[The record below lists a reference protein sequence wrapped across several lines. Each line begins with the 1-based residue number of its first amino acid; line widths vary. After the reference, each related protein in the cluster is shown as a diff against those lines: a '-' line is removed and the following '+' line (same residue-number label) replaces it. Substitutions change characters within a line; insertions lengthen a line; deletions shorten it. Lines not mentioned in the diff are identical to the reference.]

1 MKVFATL
8 ATILGVTYATPEAR
22 MGSMDMMRSNMGHQ
36 QQQLIQPGMDMM
48 AQHQLSPLRMSPM
61 MRDMYR
67 ADQAMGPNQY
77 FLQDK
82 FGNYAYAFA
91 NQNSEK
97 MEKGDQN
104 SVKGHYAYIMSNG
117 QKRRVD
123 YIADNQGFHV
133 IRDDA
138 DNAGRFKRSVEPD
151 LIQTKMTSYMDSSSL
166 RDDSRN
172 QMMTPNNMMHMN
184 RMGMMDNQ
192 MGRNMYRNTMNNG
205 MSSHMVNR
213 NMMTQDMNR
222 NMMNQNMMG
231 QDMSNNMMY
240 SNMMSQNMPN
250 NMMNMNSRDMM
261 SNNMMNMNS
270 RDMMS
275 HNMMNSRDMMS
286 NNMMNSRDM
295 SNNMM
300 SSRDMM
306 SYNMM
311 NNQMMG
317 QDMMHDNMNMMNQGM
332 NRMNS
337 HANNELMGQNRNI
350 MSQRMEIEQ
359 IPSARLF

>member
-1 MKVFATL
+1 M
-8 ATILGVTYATPEAR
+8 
-22 MGSMDMMRSNMGHQ
+22 SS
-36 QQQLIQPGMDMM
+36 
-48 AQHQLSPLRMSPM
+48 LRMSPM
-61 MRDMYR
+61 RTLYR
-67 ADQAMGPNQY
+67 DQAMGPNQY

-82 FGNYAYAFA
+82 FGNYAYAYA

-166 RDDSRN
+166 RDNSRN

-192 MGRNMYRNTMNNG
+192 MGHNMYRNTMNNG
-205 MSSHMVNR
+205 MSSQMVNR
-213 NMMTQDMNR
+213 NMMR
-222 NMMNQNMMG
+222 NMMNQNMIG

-240 SNMMSQNMPN
+240 SNMMSQNIPN

-261 SNNMMNMNS
+261 SNNMNMNS
-270 RDMMS
+270 RDIMS
-275 HNMMNSRDMMS
+275 DNMMNSRDMMS

-295 SNNMM
+295 MSNN
-300 SSRDMM
+300 
-306 SYNMM
+306 
-311 NNQMMG
+311 
-317 QDMMHDNMNMMNQGM
+317 MHDNMNMMNQGM
-332 NRMNS
+332 KRIS
-337 HANNELMGQNRNI
+337 SYANNELMGQNRNI

-359 IPSARLF
+359 IPSASLF

>member
-22 MGSMDMMRSNMGHQ
+22 MGSMDMMRSNMGQQ
-36 QQQLIQPGMDMM
+36 QQQLMQPRMDMM
-48 AQHQLSPLRMSPM
+48 AERQMSPLRMSPM
-61 MRDMYR
+61 MRNMYS

-82 FGNYAYAFA
+82 FGNYAYAYA

-205 MSSHMVNR
+205 MSSQMVNR

-222 NMMNQNMMG
+222 NMMNQNMIG

-270 RDMMS
+270 RDIMS
-275 HNMMNSRDMMS
+275 NNMMNSRDMMS
-286 NNMMNSRDM
+286 NNMMDSRDMM

-311 NNQMMG
+311 NNPMMG
-317 QDMMHDNMNMMNQGM
+317 QDMMHDNMN
-332 NRMNS
+332 RMNS
-337 HANNELMGQNRNI
+337 YANNERMGQNRNI